1 MEATVAIKTRIE
13 PYIAM
18 KMLYLMN
25 YTSMQIS
32 QDDAA
37 SGMSVL
43 PNRVDIGTFVINKDT
58 AKYFYLE

>member
-1 MEATVAIKTRIE
+1 MAIKTRIE

-25 YTSMQIS
+25 YTNMSIS
-32 QDDAA
+32 TDDAA

-43 PNRVDIGTFVINKDT
+43 PNRVDIGTFVIYQDT
-58 AKYFYLE
+58 AQYFYMG